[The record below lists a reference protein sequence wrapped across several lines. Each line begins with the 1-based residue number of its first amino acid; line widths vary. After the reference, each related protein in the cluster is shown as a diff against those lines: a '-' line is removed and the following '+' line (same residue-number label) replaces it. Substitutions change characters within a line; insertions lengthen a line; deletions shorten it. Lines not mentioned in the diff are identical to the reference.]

1 MARSRETKIELTA
14 YDDLFQTDESREEA
28 KLSKIRDISISE
40 IDEFSDHPF
49 KVLMDE
55 DMEQLVESMQNY
67 LFADSIATAFKNSD
81 YDITV
86 VRAESPRDTIELCRV
101 FKPFVF
107 LMEVTAYTPWLLC
120 ERMKLR
126 DEVKRVCPDC
136 KIALIVDSNTEKQ
149 AAKDIRD
156 AKKNGII
163 DQFFYGSMT
172 AEYLM
177 DQIYAM

>member
-1 MARSRETKIELTA
+1 MKKIVV
-14 YDDLFQTDESREEA
+14 D
-28 KLSKIRDISISE
+28 
-40 IDEFSDHPF
+40 
-49 KVLMDE
+49 
-55 DMEQLVESMQNY
+55 MQNY

-101 FKPFVF
+101 FKPFVL

-126 DEVKRVCPDC
+126 DEVKAVCPDC

-156 AKKNGII
+156 AKKNGVI

>member
-1 MARSRETKIELTA
+1 MKKIVV
-14 YDDLFQTDESREEA
+14 DL
-28 KLSKIRDISISE
+28 
-40 IDEFSDHPF
+40 
-49 KVLMDE
+49 
-55 DMEQLVESMQNY
+55 QNY
-67 LFADSIATAFKNSD
+67 LFADSIAVAFRNSN
-81 YDITV
+81 YDIDV
-86 VRAESPRDTIELCRV
+86 VRAETPQDTVELCRV
-101 FKPFVF
+101 YKPFV
-107 LMEVTAYTPWLLC
+107 LVMEVTAYTPWLLS

-126 DEVKRVCPDC
+126 DEVKATCPDC

-163 DQFFYGSMT
+163 DQFFYGSMS